1 MVSLAEIATFVVL
14 VAVAGLLV
22 LDTVLGSWQRGPVA
36 LLALFTTY
44 LMGIAL
50 VYIRVSPAIKALV
63 SPAAVRR
70 FARFACAV
78 ACALPLLFAMPLM
91 PFRFLTVDW

>member
-1 MVSLAEIATFVVL
+1 MVSLAAFVVL

-22 LDTVLGSWQRGPVA
+22 QDTVLDSWQCAPVV

-44 LMGIAL
+44 LMGIVL
-50 VYIRVSPAIKALV
+50 VYIRVSPAISALV
-63 SPAAVRR
+63 SPAAARR

-78 ACALPLLFAMPLM
+78 PCALLLLFAMPLM
-91 PFRFLTVDW
+91 PFHFLTADCDW